1 MKKIIAL
8 IGLSISL
15 LVSFSIQAHNGITKN
30 PIQKPFRLDPYL
42 KEGVNYVGGH
52 VIFKVKEQY
61 RGSCTISY
69 INEQKLTPVLSAL
82 GVTNL
87 AKIYPNVEP
96 PKEKYNKLGQAYADL
111 SLTYE
116 IIYTN
121 KISLEKAIN
130 ALLATGLFD
139 YADPRYIRKTSIFYP
154 NDPYANSSSTYQYDY
169 LNRINAYNAW
179 DTTLGGTQGDT
190 SVVIGIV
197 DSGTDLAHPDLA
209 PNVKYN
215 YAEPINGIDDDGDGY
230 IDNRYGWDFAGA
242 NYLALA
248 GDNDPQIYGSNNA
261 HGSATSGDASAATNN
276 GIGAAGT
283 GFKCRFLPVKCAAD
297 NDTRSGGEGYII
309 TGDQGIQ
316 YAADHGC
323 KVISC
328 SWGGAG
334 YSSYE
339 QSIITYAS
347 INKNAIVVV
356 AAGNDGANE
365 ITYPA
370 GYNYALAIAATN
382 STSDVIASFSNYNY
396 AVDLCAPG
404 VNIYNTFYSQTY
416 SYLSGTSM
424 ATPITSGGVA
434 LVLSKY
440 PSYTGL
446 QAGQRI
452 VATTDNNY
460 PSNSASYANLLGSG
474 RLNLYNAVTST
485 VAAQSESVVFTN
497 DSITNHG
504 DLIFV
509 QGDTIFISGSFINY
523 LNPTTSAATASI
535 TAIAG
540 ASYVIPLNTS
550 FALGVMATNTS
561 KVNTTTPFKFKVGAA
576 PLNSSATFQ
585 VTITDGA
592 YSRSY
597 FITVPLNPNYV
608 NITVN
613 DVFTTITSNGKI
625 GWNQDNQV
633 GGLGFAY
640 KGDNLLFEG
649 GLMIGT
655 STATISDCVRGANS
669 SGTSDADF
677 STVVV
682 AHKVIPSVVSQC
694 DANVEFNDSPSP
706 TPMKLL
712 IRQNAYAWSTPGS
725 LKFVI
730 VEYILHNTGSS
741 TLSDL
746 FAGLFTDWDINA
758 NTWDMDKSAYD
769 SFRGLGY
776 SWRTDSSS
784 LFAGVRLLT
793 TAAPPNFYGI
803 DNVGSGVGGI
813 NITTNSGF
821 STHDKYIT
829 LSTMRPYA
837 GDSTASGNDI
847 CNVMSSGPF
856 IIPAGDSVKVAFA
869 LLAGDSLRQL
879 QESSDTAYL
888 RYNGSL
894 PTGTGI
900 NSVNAFQGFQVFPN
914 PAFNTLNFMLSSTQ
928 IENCNLSLINNL
940 GQTVRSTFVTVPS
953 NTTYKISFDISD
965 LPPGAYM
972 YKAASASGKSNTGKI
987 MITR

>member
-1 MKKIIAL
+1 MKKVIAS
-8 IGLSISL
+8 ISLSISL
-15 LVSFSIQAHNGITKN
+15 LVGFNTQAHNGTS
-30 PIQKPFRLDPYL
+30 PHPTQKPFRLDPTF

-61 RGSCTISY
+61 RGNCMVSY
-69 INEQKLTPVLSAL
+69 INEQKLTPVLNAL
-82 GVTNL
+82 GVTDL
-87 AKIYPNVEP
+87 AKIYPNVAA

-121 KISLEKAIN
+121 KVPLEKAIN

-154 NDPYANSSSTYQYDY
+154 NDPYASSTSALQYDY
-169 LNRINAYNAW
+169 LSRINAYDAW
-179 DTTLGGTQGDT
+179 DTSLGGTQGDT
-190 SVVIGIV
+190 NIVIGIV

-215 YAEPINGIDDDGDGY
+215 YNEPINLIDDDGDGY
-230 IDNRYGWDFAGA
+230 VDNRYGWDFAGA
-242 NYLALA
+242 NYMNIMP
-248 GDNDPQIYGSNNA
+248 DNDPQINGPNNV
-261 HGSATSGDASAATNN
+261 HGSAVSGDAAAATNN
-276 GIGAAGT
+276 GIGSAGT
-283 GFKCRFLPVKCAAD
+283 GFKCKFLPIKCAAD

-323 KVISC
+323 KVINC

-347 INKNAIVVV
+347 INKNAVVVV
-356 AAGNDGANE
+356 AAGNDGGNE
-365 ITYPA
+365 ISYPA

-404 VNIYNTFYSQTY
+404 VNIYNTYYSQTY
-416 SYLSGTSM
+416 NYLSGTSM

-434 LVLSKY
+434 LVLAKN

-452 VATTDNNY
+452 IVTTDNNY
-460 PSNSASYANLLGSG
+460 SVNSASYANLLGSG
-474 RLNLYNAVTST
+474 RLNLYSALTST

-535 TAIAG
+535 TAISG
-540 ASYVIPLNTS
+540 ASYVTAMNTS

-561 KVNTTTPFKFKVGAA
+561 KVNTPTPFTFKVGTC
-576 PLNSSATFQ
+576 PLNSSVTFQ
-585 VTITDGA
+585 VKITDGA
-592 YSRSY
+592 YSQSY
-597 FITVPLNPNYV
+597 FITIPLNPNYV

-613 DVFTTITSNGKI
+613 DVFATITSNGKI

-640 KGDNLLFEG
+640 NGDNLLFEG

-655 STATISDCVRGANS
+655 STATISDCIRGANS

-682 AHKVIPSVVSQC
+682 AHKVIPSVVSIC

-706 TPMKLL
+706 TPMNLT
-712 IRQNAYAWSTPGS
+712 IRQNAYAWATPGS

-793 TAAPPNFYGI
+793 TTAPPNFYGI
-803 DNVGSGVGGI
+803 DNVGDGVGGV

-821 STHDKYIT
+821 STAQKYTT

-856 IIPAGDSVKVAFA
+856 TIPAGDSVKVAFA
-869 LLAGDSLRQL
+869 LLAGDSLSQL

-894 PTGTGI
+894 PVGTGI
-900 NSVNAFQGFQVFPN
+900 SQLNQFQGFQVYPN
-914 PAFNTLNFMLSSTQ
+914 PASNSLNFMLSSTQ
-928 IENCNLSLINNL
+928 TENCNLSLINNL
-940 GQTVRSTFVTVPS
+940 GQTVKNTSVTVLS
-953 NTTYKISFDISD
+953 STSYKVSFDVSD